1 MVYME
6 RSQEK
11 KKKRENCSKY
21 QCNQTFNRTNKREHN
36 NDDDKDST
44 TPIIPTVEYIC
55 ICNNEEV
62 IKSRRLVLDFE

>member
-11 KKKRENCSKY
+11 IKRENCSKY

-36 NDDDKDST
+36 NNDNNNDTNS
-44 TPIIPTVEYIC
+44 EYI
-55 ICNNEEV
+55 IM
-62 IKSRRLVLDFE
+62 RR